1 MRLWQHVRNPES
13 FDMQFISSTSNEKI
27 KRTALYSQKA
37 SARKED
43 GVFIAEGTKL
53 VIESPGDLIREIFV
67 SESCFDELKSGKGN
81 LWEKFNELRSSLPEE
96 AVIKVSDHVFE
107 KISSQKSPQGM
118 LAVVRTLSYKKEDI
132 TKGNPLILILED
144 IQDPGNVGTVFR
156 TAEAAGVTGIILSE
170 GCADPMSPKVVR
182 STMGA
187 IFRMPFVITSDLPA
201 TVRTLEKDG
210 IACYAARL
218 DAASEYDKCDLTAPS
233 ALLIGNEGNGLSAE
247 VTAAASK
254 GIFIP
259 MSGKTESL
267 NAAVSASILSYEAAR
282 QRRNK

>member
-1 MRLWQHVRNPES
+1 
-13 FDMQFISSTSNEKI
+13 MQFISSTSNEKI
-27 KRTALYSQKA
+27 KRTAQYSQKS

-53 VIESPGDLIREIFV
+53 VIESPGDKVREIFI
-67 SESCFDELKSGKGN
+67 SESCLEELESKKGD
-81 LWEKFNELRSSLPEE
+81 LWDKFKALAKTLPDD
-96 AVIKVSDHVFE
+96 AIIKVSDHVFE

-118 LAVVRTLSYKKEDI
+118 LAVVETLSYKKEDI
-132 TKGNPLILILED
+132 TKDVPLILVLED
-144 IQDPGNVGTVFR
+144 IQDPGNVGTIFR
-156 TAEAAGVTGIILSE
+156 TAEAAGVTGILLSE
-170 GCADPMSPKVVR
+170 ACADPLSPKVVR
-182 STMGA
+182 SSMGA
-187 IFRMPFVITSDLPA
+187 IFRMPFVIASDLPKA
-201 TVRTLEKDG
+201 VEELEKDG

-233 ALLIGNEGNGLSAE
+233 ALLIGNEGGGLSAE

-259 MSGKTESL
+259 MCGKTESL
-267 NAAVSASILSYEAAR
+267 NAAVSASILSYEASR

>member
-1 MRLWQHVRNPES
+1 
-13 FDMQFISSTSNEKI
+13 MQFISSTSNEKI

-53 VIESPGDLIREIFV
+53 VIESPGDMVREIFI
-67 SESCFDELKSGKGN
+67 SESCLEELESAKGSLWDKFKS
-81 LWEKFNELRSSLPEE
+81 LSASLPGD
-96 AVIKVSDHVFE
+96 AVIKVSDRVFE

-118 LAVVRTLSYKKEDI
+118 LAVIRTLSYKKEDI

-144 IQDPGNVGTVFR
+144 IQDPGNVGTIFR
-156 TAEAAGVTGIILSE
+156 TAEAAGVTGILLSE
-170 GCADPMSPKVVR
+170 GCADPLSPKVVR
-182 STMGA
+182 SSMGA
-187 IFRMPFVITSDLPA
+187 IFRMPFVFAPDLPEA
-201 TVRTLEKDG
+201 VAGLEKDG
-210 IACYAARL
+210 ISCFAARL

-254 GIFIP
+254 GIYIP

>member
-1 MRLWQHVRNPES
+1 
-13 FDMQFISSTSNEKI
+13 MQFISSTSNEKI
-27 KRTALYSQKA
+27 KRTARYSQKS

-53 VIESPGDLIREIFV
+53 VIESPGDKVREIFI
-67 SESCFDELKSGKGN
+67 SESCLEELESKKGDLWDKFKSLAKT
-81 LWEKFNELRSSLPEE
+81 LPDD
-96 AVIKVSDHVFE
+96 AIIKVSDHVFE

-118 LAVVRTLSYKKEDI
+118 LAVIETLSYKKEDI
-132 TKGNPLILILED
+132 TKDVPLILVLED
-144 IQDPGNVGTVFR
+144 IQDPGNVGTIFR
-156 TAEAAGVTGIILSE
+156 TAEAAGVTGILLTE
-170 GCADPMSPKVVR
+170 GCADPLSPKVVR
-182 STMGA
+182 SSMGA
-187 IFRMPFVITSDLPA
+187 IFRMPFVVAADLPGA
-201 TVRTLEKDG
+201 VEELEKDG

-254 GIFIP
+254 GIYIP
-259 MSGKTESL
+259 MCGETESL
-267 NAAVSASILSYEAAR
+267 NAAVSASILSYEASR

>member
-1 MRLWQHVRNPES
+1 
-13 FDMQFISSTSNEKI
+13 MQFISSTSNEKI

-53 VIESPGDLIREIFV
+53 VIESPGDMVREIFI
-67 SESCFDELKSGKGN
+67 SESSLEELETKKDS
-81 LWEKFNELRSSLPEE
+81 LWEKFKALASSLPEDS
-96 AVIKVSDHVFE
+96 VIKVSDHVFE

-118 LAVVRTLSYKKEDI
+118 LAVIKTLSYKKEDI
-132 TKGNPLILILED
+132 TKGNPLILVLED
-144 IQDPGNVGTVFR
+144 IQDPGNVGTIFR
-156 TAEAAGVTGIILSE
+156 TAEAAGVTGILLSE
-170 GCADPMSPKVVR
+170 GCADPLSPKVVR
-182 STMGA
+182 SSMGA
-187 IFRMPFVITSDLPA
+187 IFRMPFVIAPDLPKA
-201 TVRTLEKDG
+201 VADLEKEG
-210 IACYAARL
+210 ISCYAARL
-218 DAASEYDKCDLTAPS
+218 DAASEYDKCDLAAPT

-247 VTAAASK
+247 VTASASK